1 MTSLRDQ
8 QKRIARDRILEAL
21 AVEIALN
28 GLLDLS
34 IPTVAERA
42 GVSQRTVY
50 NYFENKDALVRSLG
64 EWAEQWMEDRGGRDV
79 EPDIE
84 LIPQAVEINFPLFT
98 EMGDVTTALARIRTE
113 LHRDPELDAS
123 ADRGHERRTE
133 ALRTGLAEVRP
144 DLEPDQ
150 LAAVTAIFR
159 LVFRFETW
167 DYLANDFGL
176 SGADAGR
183 VAAWA
188 FSVLLDALENN
199 QGPFDGSGSEL
210 S

>member
-1 MTSLRDQ
+1 MGSLRDE

-21 AVEIALN
+21 AAEITEN

-50 NYFENKDALVRSLG
+50 NYFENKDALVRALAD
-64 EWAEQWMEDRGGRDV
+64 WAEQWMEDRGGRVV
-79 EPDIE
+79 EPDIK
-84 LIPQAVEINFPLFT
+84 LIPQALEVNFALFA
-98 EMGDVTTALARIRTE
+98 EMGDVTTALARIRSE
-113 LHRDPELDAS
+113 LHRDPGLYGLTDS
-123 ADRGHERRTE
+123 GHERRTE
-133 ALRTGLAEVRP
+133 ALRAGLTEVRP
-144 DLEPDQ
+144 DLDPDE

-159 LVFRFETW
+159 TLFRFETW

-188 FSVLLDALENN
+188 YSVLLDAL
-199 QGPFDGSGSEL
+199 QDGRGPFDGSG
-210 S
+210 